1 MAGLAPVE
9 LTADCDACG
18 LEAGVVEVYDALV
31 AACRFGVPATTRCKL
46 CAAESQGSLDRAPS
60 APLREVQA
68 NRCPACLQTLTA
80 AAVDERSCPS
90 CGARAVLE
98 ETSAP
103 TRFDAVADL
112 ERALDAWAERESFA
126 SREALVAATFVEP
139 DIAKLFAAVQR
150 REPLEVLAD
159 PFANMGVR
167 TTGGRAQHRRAP
179 RDAERSPVAPAT
191 RDAHTPNGGNR
202 GDQPV
207 TRAEGGRTADGPAVT
222 NATAPSRTTTNE
234 DAPPVTVRGVG
245 PGAGVAPPVPP
256 SPDAIAIQPR
266 HTRTEAHPLA
276 RTLPDPAYAP
286 TEPLAPPL
294 ARPEFEPR
302 TAPLAPPRAAG
313 APGIAPTPSLPPPRS
328 APPRAIVYPL
338 VSVIA
343 ADGEIHPEE
352 RALVDRFLEAEGLA
366 PLADHEFRVHHPS
379 EVAHFVPIERREDV
393 VKLMCE
399 TASIDGMPDE
409 SERRVIRA
417 YATAWLVDD
426 EKLEFWMWGYENMNT
441 SLARHLYL
449 KLRRFVLSARWGE
462 DETGDRRG

>member
-1 MAGLAPVE
+1 M
-9 LTADCDACG
+9 CG

-46 CAAESQGSLDRAPS
+46 CAAESQGSLDRVPRG
-60 APLREVQA
+60 PLREVPA
-68 NRCPACLQTLTA
+68 NRCPACLHTLTA

-90 CGARAVLE
+90 CGARAALE

-139 DIAKLFAAVQR
+139 DITKLFAAVQR

-159 PFANMGVR
+159 PFANMGMR
-167 TTGGRAQHRRAP
+167 TTGGRAQEKRERRAADRSREGAATSETLRGRAPIPDAAAPTTP
-179 RDAERSPVAPAT
+179 R
-191 RDAHTPNGGNR
+191 
-202 GDQPV
+202 
-207 TRAEGGRTADGPAVT
+207 
-222 NATAPSRTTTNE
+222 TNE
-234 DAPPVTVRGVG
+234 GAPPVTARGIG
-245 PGAGVAPPVPP
+245 PAAGSATEVPAPSNAVTDDDRRPSSLAGA
-256 SPDAIAIQPR
+256 
-266 HTRTEAHPLA
+266 L
-276 RTLPDPAYAP
+276 DPAYAP
-286 TEPLAPPL
+286 TAPLAPPL
-294 ARPEFEPR
+294 AASATPGVEAR
-302 TAPLAPPRAAG
+302 TAPLAPPLAPPARAG
-313 APGIAPTPSLPPPRS
+313 VPGIAPTPSLHPPPPRS
-328 APPRAIVYPL
+328 APPRAIVFPL

-352 RALVDRFLEAEGLA
+352 RALVDRFLQGEGLA

-417 YATAWLVDD
+417 YATAWLVED
-426 EKLEFWMWGYENMNT
+426 EKLDFWMWGYENMNM
-441 SLARHLYL
+441 SLARQLFL
-449 KLRRFVLSARWGE
+449 KLRRFVLSARWSE
-462 DETGDRRG
+462 AETGERRG